1 MKEVGVTNLTPIL
14 INRRGSVKVFLLAMV
29 SLYQTKAN
37 ELTLPLDTSLG
48 ELAVM
53 LNSKGYIPGNSQ
65 NQCNPCRTFKTPSG
79 MKEYNFT
86 LRDLNLHDGAELF
99 WTY

>member
-1 MKEVGVTNLTPIL
+1 MKELGVMNLTPIL
-14 INRRGSVKVFLLAMV
+14 INRRGYVKVFLLAMV

-53 LNSKGYIPGNSQ
+53 LNSKGYIPGNSH
-65 NQCNPCRTFKTPSG
+65 NQCNPCRTFSTPSG
-79 MKEYNFT
+79 MKEYNFS
-86 LRDLNLHDGAELF
+86 LRDLNLQDGAQLF

>member
-1 MKEVGVTNLTPIL
+1 MKELGVTNLTPIL
-14 INRRGSVKVFLLAMV
+14 INRRGFVKFFLLAFV

-37 ELTLPLDTSLG
+37 ELTMPLDTSLG
-48 ELAVM
+48 ELAMM
-53 LNSKGYIPGNSQ
+53 LNSKGYIPGNSH
-65 NQCNPCRTFKTPSG
+65 NQCNPCRTFSTPSG

-86 LRDLNLHDGAELF
+86 LRELNLQDGGQLF